1 MRQRHNFV
9 PDATFELH
17 ELVDHSQGLCEFGY
31 FRIPLSLQLL
41 HYLLE
46 MGMSSIDL
54 TLNNVGTFFEI
65 GSDITHYTTPVFA
78 VGFRQRIAD
87 RALVAVVWPLRAKLA
102 GSDRS
107 FSWRW
112 ARIA

>member
-41 HYLLE
+41 HYFLE

-65 GSDITHYTTPVFA
+65 CSDITHYTTPVFA

>member
-1 MRQRHNFV
+1 
-9 PDATFELH
+9 
-17 ELVDHSQGLCEFGY
+17 
-31 FRIPLSLQLL
+31 
-41 HYLLE
+41 
-46 MGMSSIDL
+46 MSSIDL

>member
-17 ELVDHSQGLCEFGY
+17 ELVDHGQGLCEFRY
-31 FRIPLSLQLL
+31 FRIPLSLQML

-65 GSDITHYTTPVFA
+65 GKPC
-78 VGFRQRIAD
+78 RR
-87 RALVAVVWPLRAKLA
+87 
-102 GSDRS
+102 
-107 FSWRW
+107 RW
-112 ARIA
+112 TNCCMLMLERTMQ